1 MLKGYRT
8 YISGWLM
15 AITPLLIKLGYDIDP
30 QAMLAWYD
38 QFGDLLITGY
48 LIGGVA
54 VTWFRKLA

>member
-1 MLKGYRT
+1 
-8 YISGWLM
+8 M